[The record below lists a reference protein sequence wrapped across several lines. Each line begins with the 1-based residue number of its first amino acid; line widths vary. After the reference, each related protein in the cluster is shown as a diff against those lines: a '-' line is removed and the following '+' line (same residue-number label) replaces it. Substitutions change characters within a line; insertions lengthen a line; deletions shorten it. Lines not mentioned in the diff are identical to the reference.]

1 MIIDEGSGNRDQWLN
16 SNFGDP
22 AGQDGQYPSSEAYR
36 TINFAANNGS
46 QWDWGWKFDRNYL
59 SQGTVAD
66 FWVSLRGSESAYT
79 QQYEK

>member
-1 MIIDEGSGNRDQWLN
+1 LN

-22 AGQDGQYPSSEAYR
+22 AGQDGQYPSTVEYR
-36 TINFAANNGS
+36 TINFEANNGS

-59 SQGTVAD
+59 TQGSVGN

-79 QQYEK
+79 QNYEK